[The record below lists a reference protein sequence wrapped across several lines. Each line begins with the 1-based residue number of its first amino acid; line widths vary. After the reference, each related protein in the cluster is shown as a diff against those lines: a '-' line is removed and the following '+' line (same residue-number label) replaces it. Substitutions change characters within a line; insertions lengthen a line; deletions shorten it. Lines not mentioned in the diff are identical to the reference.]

1 MSNHLIKFIKRQWRA
16 YQKQQRRQA
25 YRDYLRSEDWKH
37 VRRLKLEF
45 AGHRCEKCGATDE
58 LHVHHLTY
66 DRFGHENLTDL
77 QVLCRD
83 CHETVHGRKFGI
95 GYPERDMRI
104 EHENLGY

>member
-1 MSNHLIKFIKRQWRA
+1 MNLSRFIRQQWRI
-16 YQKQQRRQA
+16 YQRQQRRN
-25 YRDYLRSEDWKH
+25 DYNDYMRSEDWKH

-45 AGHRCEKCGATDE
+45 AGNRCEKCGATDE

-83 CHETVHGRKFGI
+83 CHETVHGRKFGTSE
-95 GYPERDMRI
+95 PERSMYRSF
-104 EHENLGY
+104 EELGY